1 MAEADTAKQDLRK
14 LLGDGANPQKQIP
27 GRFEKFLQLAAY
39 YGKLELI
46 ELLDGRVGVDAV
58 GKAIDFITCHSVTYA

>member
-1 MAEADTAKQDLRK
+1 
-14 LLGDGANPQKQIP
+14 LLEDGANPQKQIP

-58 GKAIDFITCHSVTYA
+58 GKMLPLTSSHVVV